1 MIGGVFLYVHINER
15 YLKGVDVKNT
25 MVYTEVKE
33 KNGRKYFYRVLSVRK
48 GLKSGKKRIYLG
60 VDLDKKN
67 LIDKEKKAD
76 KELMLLST
84 LLNEKEKKEIET
96 IKKEYLS
103 QPKTNLEN
111 RYESFVSLFTYDS
124 TNIEG
129 NTLTLQETSQLLFEN
144 ITPRKSLR
152 EINEVINHKK
162 AFDLILNN
170 KGDISK
176 ELILQLHKLVVQNTL
191 RSELENQIGKYR
203 TLQVY
208 IRGTEWLPPKPEDV
222 PKEMGYLLS
231 WYSKNKKVLHPLIL
245 AAYFHSAF
253 ETIHPFVDGNG
264 RVGRL
269 LMNLILHR
277 HKYPMINIPNKK
289 KYIYYKSLEESQLK
303 GDLRNL
309 VKFLFVLLKEERIR
323 F

>member
-1 MIGGVFLYVHINER
+1 
-15 YLKGVDVKNT
+15 
-25 MVYTEVKE
+25 MVYTEIKE
-33 KNGRKYFYRVLSVRK
+33 KNGKKYFYRVLSIRK
-48 GLKSGKKRIYLG
+48 GPRIEKKRIYLG

-67 LIDKEKKAD
+67 LTDKEKLAD

-84 LLNEKEKKEIET
+84 LLNEKEKKELEK
-96 IKKEYLS
+96 IKKEYLN
-103 QPKTNLEN
+103 QHKANLEN

-129 NTLTLQETSQLLFEN
+129 NTFTLQETSRLLFEN
-144 ITPRKSLR
+144 ITPRKSMR

-162 AFDLILNN
+162 AFDFILNN
-170 KGDISK
+170 KKDMSK
-176 ELILQLHKLVVQNTL
+176 ELILQIHKLVIQNTL
-191 RSELENQIGKYR
+191 RPELENQIGKYR

-208 IRGTEWLPPKPEDV
+208 IRGTQWLPPKPEDV
-222 PKEMGYLLS
+222 PKEMGSLLT

-269 LMNLILHR
+269 LMNFILHK

-289 KYIYYKSLEESQLK
+289 KHIYYQSLEESQLK
-303 GDLRNL
+303 GDLRGL
-309 VKFLFVLLKEERIR
+309 VKFLFDLLKEEKIR

>member
-1 MIGGVFLYVHINER
+1 
-15 YLKGVDVKNT
+15 
-25 MVYTEVKE
+25 MVYTEIKE
-33 KNGRKYFYRVLSVRK
+33 KNGKKYFYRVLSIRK
-48 GLKSGKKRIYLG
+48 GPRIEKKRIYLG

-67 LIDKEKKAD
+67 LTDKEKLAD

-84 LLNEKEKKEIET
+84 LLNEKEKKELEK
-96 IKKEYLS
+96 IKKEYLN
-103 QPKTNLEN
+103 QHKANLEN

-129 NTLTLQETSQLLFEN
+129 NTFTLQETSRLLFEN
-144 ITPRKSLR
+144 ITPRKSMR

-162 AFDLILNN
+162 AFDFILNN
-170 KGDISK
+170 KKDMSK
-176 ELILQLHKLVVQNTL
+176 ELILQIHKLVIQNTL
-191 RSELENQIGKYR
+191 RPELENQIGKYR

-208 IRGTEWLPPKPEDV
+208 IRGTQWLPPKPEDV
-222 PKEMGYLLS
+222 PKEMGSLLT

-269 LMNLILHR
+269 LMNFILHK

-289 KYIYYKSLEESQLK
+289 KHIYYQSLKESQLK
-303 GDLRNL
+303 GDLRGL
-309 VKFLFVLLKEERIR
+309 IKFLFDLLKEEKIR

>member
-1 MIGGVFLYVHINER
+1 
-15 YLKGVDVKNT
+15 
-25 MVYTEVKE
+25 MVYTEIKE
-33 KNGRKYFYRVLSVRK
+33 KNGKKYFYRVLSVRK
-48 GLKSGKKRIYLG
+48 GEKIKKKRVYLG
-60 VDLDKKN
+60 VDLNKSN
-67 LIDKEKKAD
+67 LVSKEKQAD

-84 LLNEKEKKEIET
+84 LLNEKEKKELEK
-96 IKKEYLS
+96 IKKEYLK
-103 QPKTNLEN
+103 QPKENLEN
-111 RYESFVSLFTYDS
+111 KYESFVSLFTYDS

-129 NTLTLQETSQLLFEN
+129 NTLTLQETSRLLFEN

-152 EINEVINHKK
+152 EINEVLNHKK
-162 AFDLILNN
+162 AFDFILNY
-170 KGDISK
+170 KKDISK
-176 ELILQLHKLVVQNTL
+176 KLILQLHKLVVQNTL
-191 RSELENQIGKYR
+191 RPELENQIGKYR

-208 IRGTEWLPPKPEDV
+208 IRGAEWLPPKSEDV
-222 PKEMGYLLS
+222 PKEMGSLLS

-269 LMNLILHR
+269 LMNFILR
-277 HKYPMINIPNKK
+277 KHKYPMINIQNKK
-289 KYIYYKSLEESQLK
+289 KHIYYKSLEDAQLK

-309 VKFLFVLLKEERIR
+309 VKFLFDLLKEEIIK

>member
-1 MIGGVFLYVHINER
+1 
-15 YLKGVDVKNT
+15 
-25 MVYTEVKE
+25 MVYTEIKE
-33 KNGRKYFYRVLSVRK
+33 KNGKKYFYRVLSVRK
-48 GLKSGKKRIYLG
+48 GEKIKKKRVYLG
-60 VDLDKKN
+60 VDLNKN
-67 LIDKEKKAD
+67 NLVSKEKQAD

-84 LLNEKEKKEIET
+84 LLNEKEKKELEK
-96 IKKEYLS
+96 IKKEYLK
-103 QPKTNLEN
+103 QPKENLEN
-111 RYESFVSLFTYDS
+111 KYESFVSLFTYDS

-129 NTLTLQETSQLLFEN
+129 NTLTLQETSRLLFEN

-152 EINEVINHKK
+152 EINEVLNHKK
-162 AFDLILNN
+162 AFDFILNY
-170 KGDISK
+170 KKDISK
-176 ELILQLHKLVVQNTL
+176 KLILQLHKLVVQNTL
-191 RSELENQIGKYR
+191 RPELENQIGKYR

-208 IRGTEWLPPKPEDV
+208 IRGAEWLPPKSEDV
-222 PKEMGYLLS
+222 PKEMGSLLS

-269 LMNLILHR
+269 LMNFILR
-277 HKYPMINIPNKK
+277 KHKYPMINIQNKK
-289 KYIYYKSLEESQLK
+289 KHIYYKSLEDAQLK

-309 VKFLFVLLKEERIR
+309 VKFLFDLLKEEIIK